1 MEFITT
7 TILSGV
13 IYDILKRGVFLTKD
27 VLANNLKKWLIDD
40 ATLEKLAIKLQ
51 ELNLNDE
58 MSEKAIEREIN
69 SSNQI
74 KELLSKISA
83 HNVDIDIQI
92 HSGTG
97 DNIIGNKIIN
107 GNR

>member
-74 KELLSKISA
+74 KELLSKIST
-83 HNVDIDIQI
+83 HNIDIQI
-92 HSGTG
+92 HAGTG

>member
-1 MEFITT
+1 T
-7 TILSGV
+7 G
-13 IYDILKRGVFLTKD
+13 
-27 VLANNLKKWLIDD
+27 
-40 ATLEKLAIKLQ
+40 KLQ

-69 SSNQI
+69 SSNEI

-83 HNVDIDIQI
+83 HNVDINIQI

>member
-74 KELLSKISA
+74 KELLNKIST
-83 HNVDIDIQI
+83 HNIDIQI

>member
-40 ATLEKLAIKLQ
+40 TTLEKLTVKLQ

-69 SSNQI
+69 SSNEI

-83 HNVDIDIQI
+83 HNVDINIQI

>member
-74 KELLSKISA
+74 KELLTKISA

>member
-13 IYDILKRGVFLTKD
+13 IYDIFKKGMLITKD
-27 VLANNLKKWLIDD
+27 VLANNLKKWLMDD
-40 ATLEKLAIKLQ
+40 DTLEKLTVKLQ
-51 ELNLNDE
+51 ALNLNDE

-69 SSNQI
+69 SSNEI

-83 HNVDIDIQI
+83 HNVDINIQI

>member
-1 MEFITT
+1 
-7 TILSGV
+7 
-13 IYDILKRGVFLTKD
+13 
-27 VLANNLKKWLIDD
+27 
-40 ATLEKLAIKLQ
+40 
-51 ELNLNDE
+51 

-74 KELLSKISA
+74 KELLSKIST
-83 HNVDIDIQI
+83 HNIDIQI

>member
-27 VLANNLKKWLIDD
+27 VLANNLKKWLMDD
-40 ATLEKLAIKLQ
+40 TTLEKLTVKLQ

-69 SSNQI
+69 SSNEI

>member
-51 ELNLNDE
+51 ELNLNE
-58 MSEKAIEREIN
+58 
-69 SSNQI
+69 
-74 KELLSKISA
+74 
-83 HNVDIDIQI
+83 
-92 HSGTG
+92 
-97 DNIIGNKIIN
+97 
-107 GNR
+107 

>member
-27 VLANNLKKWLIDD
+27 VLANNLKKWLMDD
-40 ATLEKLAIKLQ
+40 TTLEKLTVKLQ

-69 SSNQI
+69 SSNEI

-83 HNVDIDIQI
+83 HNVDINIQI

>member
-27 VLANNLKKWLIDD
+27 VLANNLKKWLMDD
-40 ATLEKLAIKLQ
+40 ATLEKLTVKLQ

-69 SSNQI
+69 SSNEI

-83 HNVDIDIQI
+83 HNVDINIQI

>member
-1 MEFITT
+1 
-7 TILSGV
+7 
-13 IYDILKRGVFLTKD
+13 
-27 VLANNLKKWLIDD
+27 
-40 ATLEKLAIKLQ
+40 
-51 ELNLNDE
+51 

-74 KELLSKISA
+74 KELLTKISA

>member
-13 IYDILKRGVFLTKD
+13 IYDIFKKGMSITKD

>member
-27 VLANNLKKWLIDD
+27 VLANNLKKWLMDD
-40 ATLEKLAIKLQ
+40 TTLEKLTVKLQ
-51 ELNLNDE
+51 ALNLNDE
-58 MSEKAIEREIN
+58 MSEKAIEREIK
-69 SSNQI
+69 SSNEI

>member
-27 VLANNLKKWLIDD
+27 VLANNLKKWLMDD
-40 ATLEKLAIKLQ
+40 ATLEKLTVKLQ

-69 SSNQI
+69 SSNGI

>member
-69 SSNQI
+69 SSNGI

>member
-74 KELLSKISA
+74 KELLSKIST
-83 HNVDIDIQI
+83 HNIDIQI

>member
-27 VLANNLKKWLIDD
+27 VLANNLKKWLMDD
-40 ATLEKLAIKLQ
+40 TTLEKLTVKLQ

-69 SSNQI
+69 SSNGI